1 MTAFCHDDGDSAG
14 RDSPGVATSASKPA
28 VTAGS
33 VVLFAAVAVLVAA
46 SVMLAP
52 AIPDAYA
59 ALTFSAKF
67 GETGTGN
74 GELSDPAG
82 VVLERSGRDIYV
94 VDKGNNRI
102 SVFDND
108 GSFKETFGSRGS
120 GDNQFNG
127 PVSIVKVDREYYIL
141 DSVNKRV
148 KIVEDDGT
156 FVKEFGDRQ
165 LSSPTSIAVNQATQR
180 VFVSDSGTDRIYV
193 FDTNNHS
200 YKYDIS
206 TFNGSY
212 MVDPAG
218 LAVDELNMHMYVA
231 DTGNSRIGIFQLVV
245 ERNDCPADT
254 VEVATGVCYVG
265 EFGGG
270 TGNVTF
276 ASPRG
281 MVVDNSKPPARGD
294 LYVADTGNNRIQ
306 VFSFVPDNPD
316 SCPSGTTSVVDGVCF
331 VEKYGLRGSDDGKFM
346 SPQGLAIDSAKGL
359 LYVADTGNNRIQVL
373 QIGASTATSTSS
385 SSTSSSSSS
394 SSSSTATTTVPNAP
408 RSTKAVPISPDSI
421 LVTWREPVPVNTTPP
436 LIISGY
442 KVEYAAKPAGAS
454 SATPFEILT
463 TKTSTNATSLYHTDL
478 DPGTTY
484 SYKVSAVAAN
494 DRTSSPGST
503 TTAKPA
509 DTKKPTIVGAV
520 ALDPKQV
527 KIAWLPPSDTF
538 RQTITEYAIYDEL
551 APGTEVK
558 IGTVGRGETT
568 FLHTVDTN
576 EIKLKVQAVFEVGK
590 SDYSDTV
597 SIREIK
603 SSSHSGDIEPEV
615 VGLVR
620 TSEPTPPLNV
630 RAAVVSDTQIRV
642 SWSLPADTGN
652 LEITGY
658 DVEAKKKGSS
668 DFTRIATNVNGLQYL
683 HTGMTPGSEY
693 TYRVYAENSKGE
705 SGASNEATAVTRT
718 AGITI
723 DSIRAITINEGE
735 TASFTASVS
744 GDSAAGATF
753 ALNEAPR
760 GAVIS
765 PATGSFSWTTSSE
778 HGGETYLFEVVAT
791 QGAHSDKTTVRIKV
805 NNVASQSGAQS
816 GQTQQQQQQQP
827 SSSQSAAEGPVLAGF
842 VESGVDP
849 QTYVDRYNNEPTF
862 AQWFDDNYAEY
873 DSIYHAV
880 GLESPSAPAADDPA
894 TGEDDVPRDDPAQPP
909 EPAEV
914 AVPEPRELPRL
925 DVPLAPFVDETAD
938 PMTYVDRYHTDE
950 TYAQWFDDNYAA
962 EYGTI
967 YRAVGLLDV
976 PASFVEP
983 GVDPQT
989 YVDRYNNEP
998 TFQQWFD
1005 ENYSEYLSIYHAVG
1019 LPEPGSAG
1027 QGQQQQQDAEE
1038 PPPEKV
1044 YGICGPGTKLV
1055 DGVCTIIDTT
1065 TPE

>member
-1 MTAFCHDDGDSAG
+1 MTAFCRDDGDSAG
-14 RDSPGVATSASKPA
+14 RDTPGVAASDSKPA
-28 VTAGS
+28 ATAGG
-33 VVLFAAVAVLVAA
+33 VALFAVVVALVAA
-46 SVMLAP
+46 SAMLAP
-52 AIPDAYA
+52 AMPDAYA
-59 ALTFSAKF
+59 ALTFSAEF
-67 GETGTGN
+67 GETGTGD

-102 SVFDND
+102 SVFDNG
-108 GSFKETFGSRGS
+108 GSFKETFGSQGS
-120 GDNQFNG
+120 GDDQFNG

-180 VFVSDSGTDRIYV
+180 VFVSDSGTDRIRV

-200 YKYDIS
+200 YKYDIPA
-206 TFNGSY
+206 FNGSD

-218 LAVDELNMHMYVA
+218 LAVDETNMRLYVA

-281 MVVDNSKPPARGD
+281 MAVDNSKPPARGD

-306 VFSFVPDNPD
+306 VFSFVPDDPD

-331 VEKYGLRGSDDGKFM
+331 VERYGLRGSDDGEFM
-346 SPQGLAIDSAKGL
+346 SPQGLAIDSTNRL
-359 LYVADTGNNRIQVL
+359 LYVADTGNDRIQVL
-373 QIGASTATSTSS
+373 QIGASTAASTSS

-394 SSSSTATTTVPNAP
+394 SSSSTTTTTTVPNAP
-408 RSTKAVPISPDSI
+408 RSTKAVPISPDSV
-421 LVTWREPVPVNTTPP
+421 LVTWNEPVPVNTNPP

-442 KVEYAAKPAGAS
+442 RVEYAAKPAGAS
-454 SATPFEILT
+454 SATSFEILT
-463 TKTSTNATSLYHTDL
+463 TRTSTNATSLYHTDL

-503 TTAKPA
+503 ATAKPA

-576 EIKLKVQAVFEVGK
+576 DEVKLMVQAVFGVGK

-597 SIREIK
+597 SIRAIK

-668 DFTRIATNVNGLQYL
+668 GFTRIATNVNGLQYL

-718 AGITI
+718 AGIKI

-753 ALNEAPR
+753 ALNGAPG

-765 PATGSFSWTTSSE
+765 PVTGSFSWTTSSG

-805 NNVASQSGAQS
+805 DNVASQSGAQS
-816 GQTQQQQQQQP
+816 GQTQQQQP
-827 SSSQSAAEGPVLAGF
+827 SSSPAEDPVLAGF
-842 VESGVDP
+842 VEPGVDP
-849 QTYVDRYNNEPTF
+849 QTYADRYNNEPVF
-862 AQWFDDNYAEY
+862 
-873 DSIYHAV
+873 
-880 GLESPSAPAADDPA
+880 
-894 TGEDDVPRDDPAQPP
+894 
-909 EPAEV
+909 
-914 AVPEPRELPRL
+914 
-925 DVPLAPFVDETAD
+925 
-938 PMTYVDRYHTDE
+938 
-950 TYAQWFDDNYAA
+950 AQWFDDNYAA

-976 PASFVEP
+976 PAPFVEP

-989 YVDRYNNEP
+989 YADRYNNEP
-998 TFQQWFD
+998 AFQQWFD
-1005 ENYSEYLSIYHAVG
+1005 DNYSEYLSIYHAVG

-1027 QGQQQQQDAEE
+1027 QGQQQQDAEA
-1038 PPPEKV
+1038 PLPEKA

-1065 TPE
+1065 TTSE